1 MNNKFNPLNEDTT
14 GKSSSL
20 RKKNLIQCQKKIA
33 KRQKEKKILLHT
45 EKSFAYEA
53 KKKLNKKRQ
62 IKN

>member
-20 RKKNLIQCQKKIA
+20 RKKNLIQCQKNC